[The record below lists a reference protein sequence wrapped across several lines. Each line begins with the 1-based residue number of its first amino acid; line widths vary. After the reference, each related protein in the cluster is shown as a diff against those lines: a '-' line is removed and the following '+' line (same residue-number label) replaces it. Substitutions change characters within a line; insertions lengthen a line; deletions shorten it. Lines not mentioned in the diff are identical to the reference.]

1 VWAVFFFEESP
12 AMPTTVWAPDPLPEL
27 DGRTGFVQVDDDD
40 LAEQLLAADRVQNP
54 AVGAFAMRGAS
65 AAPLDDAAPSSTES
79 GTYATRELK
88 AKNGPK
94 RERPPKAS
102 E

>member
-1 VWAVFFFEESP
+1 VRAVFFFEESP

-27 DGRTGFVQVDDDD
+27 DGRTGFVQVDDD
-40 LAEQLLAADRVQNP
+40 LAETLLAADRVQNP
-54 AVGAFAMRGAS
+54 AVGAFAMRGAA

-88 AKNGPK
+88 AKGGPK
-94 RERPPKAS
+94 RERATKAD

>member
-1 VWAVFFFEESP
+1 
-12 AMPTTVWAPDPLPEL
+12 MPTTVWAPDPLPEL

-40 LAEQLLAADRVQNP
+40 LAAQLLAADRVQNP

-65 AAPLDDAAPSSTES
+65 AAPLDDAAPSSS
-79 GTYATRELK
+79 DAGTYGTREMT
-88 AKNGPK
+88 PERTPR
-94 RERPPKAS
+94 RERAKKAS